1 MLRIKIENILNLP
14 YEKQILT
21 LVTPYKQIILTDK
34 LENDDVLLPKL
45 GVTHG
50 GQIIIRSMDLEE
62 DVEKN

>member
-1 MLRIKIENILNLP
+1 MLRIRIEKILNLS

-50 GQIIIRSMDLEE
+50 GQLVIKSMDLEE
-62 DVEKN
+62 DAEKN